1 MNAYRRAERGNTD
14 FLSANPYSRPQRGL
28 ECNGSAAVMRR
39 RPQIWYN
46 MRINM
51 DQERHMLLWTYVQVR
66 HSAACPMGREHGKTY
81 GSML

>member
-14 FLSANPYSRPQRGL
+14 FLSANQYLRPQRRL

-46 MRINM
+46 MRIGM
-51 DQERHMLLWTYVQVR
+51 DQKRHMLWQSDARVR
-66 HSAACPMGREHGKTY
+66 YSAAYPTGRERI
-81 GSML
+81 